1 MLSHYYG
8 REAGVELRED
18 VNTVLKP
25 GMVVS
30 MEPMLSIPEGMPGA
44 GGYREHD
51 ILVIEDKGNRNIT
64 GFPYGPEHLI
74 VKNGGKAKAA

>member
-18 VNTVLKP
+18 VETVLEP

-30 MEPMLSIPEGMPGA
+30 MEPMIAIPAGQPGS

-51 ILVIEDKGNRNIT
+51 ILIIGDDGAENIT
-64 GFPYGPEHLI
+64 GFPYGPEHNI
-74 VKNGGKAKAA
+74 IGG